1 MLTAEDLTMAI
12 SCPEIKSLLDNA
24 LPGVD
29 IEVQGAD
36 GKFQVQIV
44 SGVFE
49 GMNRVK
55 RQQTV
60 YRILQEHISSGAIHA
75 VSMILKTPAEA

>member
-1 MLTAEDLTMAI
+1 MLPAEDLTMPI

-29 IEVQGAD
+29 VDVQGAD

-44 SGVFE
+44 SGMFE

-60 YRILQEHISSGAIHA
+60 YRILHEHISSGAIHA